1 MRLTNP
7 IAAEN
12 ARAGTHDWQLERPAL
27 AREIEGYASAT
38 SVERGTTIALY
49 VNTRAPAFVLEVF
62 RIGWYAGAGARRVFG
77 PLHVAGTVQPEPEMH
92 ADTGLVDCAWTHP
105 FVLTTADPSG
115 NAWPS
120 GVYLA
125 RLSARDGDDNH
136 DGAQSYVIF
145 VVRDDARR
153 ADLLVQLPVT
163 TWQAYNT
170 WGGKSLYRWGSTGPT
185 PGRSQVGPA
194 PSGGSERSERGG
206 TGPTPGRSQGGPAP
220 SGGSERGGK
229 KPERASKVSFNRP
242 YAVNAQNPAAAYGV
256 GAGEF
261 LTNLQ
266 PHPDTYG
273 TSNAGWD
280 INLVRWLERE
290 GRDVAYCTNL
300 DTHAR
305 PPTTARCKAWLS
317 SGHDEYWSWAMREH
331 VEQARDA
338 GVHLAFFGSN
348 AAYWQIRLEPSAASR
363 TADRVMVCHKKAER
377 DPFAGTPFVTDRWR
391 SEAVNRPEEALVGV
405 MYDADPVDGDIVIAA
420 PVHWLFDG
428 TGLERGS
435 VLRGLLGYE
444 VDSMQ
449 GGGPTHIEVLA
460 ASPWT
465 ISGKK
470 PREGIAHMTLST
482 APGGTLVFA
491 TGSMQWAWGLDDFNA
506 PALRPARSSAA
517 AERMTRNLLARFVG

>member
-1 MRLTNP
+1 MRRQPPHNP
-7 IAAEN
+7 IALEN
-12 ARAGTHDWQLERPAL
+12 ARPGKHDWQLARPAL

-38 SVERGTTIALY
+38 SVERGEAIALF
-49 VNTRAPAFVLEVF
+49 VNTRASAFMLEVF
-62 RIGWYAGAGARRVFG
+62 RIGWYAGAGARRMFG
-77 PLHVAGTVQPEPEMH
+77 PLHVAGTVQPEPEMDAH
-92 ADTGLVDCAWTHP
+92 TGLVDCAWTNP
-105 FVLTTADPSG
+105 VVVETAERG
-115 NAWPS
+115 QAWTS

-125 RLSARDGDDNH
+125 RLTAQISDAVGE
-136 DGAQSYVIF
+136 GTQSYVIF

-170 WGGKSLYRWGSTGPT
+170 WGGKSLYRWGSGGPT

-206 TGPTPGRSQGGPAP
+206 
-220 SGGSERGGK
+220 K
-229 KPERASKVSFNRP
+229 VLERASKVSFNRP
-242 YAVNAQNPAAAYGV
+242 YAVNAQNPAAGYGV

-280 INLVRWLERE
+280 VNLVRWLERE
-290 GRDVAYCTNL
+290 GHDVAYCTNL

-305 PPTTARCKAWLS
+305 APTRARCKAWLS
-317 SGHDEYWSWAMREH
+317 SGHDEYWSWAMRDH

-348 AAYWQIRLEPSAASR
+348 AAYWQIRLEPSAASC
-363 TADRVMVCHKKAER
+363 TENRVMVCHKKAAR
-377 DPFAGTPFVTDRWR
+377 DSQAGTPFVTDRWR
-391 SEAVNRPEEALVGV
+391 SEAVGRPEEALVGV
-405 MYDADPVDGDIVIAA
+405 MYDADPVDTDIVVAA
-420 PVHWLFDG
+420 PEHWLFDG

-435 VLRGLLGYE
+435 VLPGLLGYE

-449 GGGPTHIEVLA
+449 GGGPTHLEVLA
-460 ASPWT
+460 ASPWQ
-465 ISGKK
+465 IRGEKA
-470 PREGIAHMTLST
+470 REGVAHMTLAT
-482 APGGTLVFA
+482 APSGALVFA

-506 PALRPARSSAA
+506 PALRPSRSSVA
-517 AERMTRNLLARFVG
+517 AERITRNLLARFVG